1 MASMNRLDKERQAQI
16 VAALVEG
23 NSIRATARMV
33 DVSRNTVTK
42 LIVDL
47 GTACAEYQDKALRKL
62 PCKRLQVDECWG
74 FCQMKAKNVPEE
86 KRGQFG
92 YGDVWTFTAICADTK
107 LVPSWRI
114 GPRDATTA
122 TEFAEDLASRLKHR
136 VQLTTDGHAMYL
148 EAVENAFGCDVDYAM
163 LQKLYGS
170 DPEGQKRYSPAK
182 VIGIRKASIQGD
194 PDPAHVSTSYVERM
208 NLTLRMSLRRYTRLT
223 NGFSRKVE
231 NLAHSLA
238 IFLMYYNFVRIHG
251 SLRVTPAM
259 AAGVTSRLW
268 KIEDMLA
275 LLDPAGPVIRVDGN
289 PIP

>member
-1 MASMNRLDKERQAQI
+1 MNRITREKQARI
-16 VAALVEG
+16 VSALVEG

-33 DVSRNTVTK
+33 GVSRNTVTK

-47 GTACAEYQDKALRKL
+47 GTACAEYQDKALRYL

-74 FCQMKAKNVPEE
+74 FCQMKQKNVPAE
-86 KRGQFG
+86 KKGQFG

-114 GPRDATTA
+114 GPRDTATA
-122 TEFAEDLASRLKHR
+122 TEFAEDLASRLRHR

-148 EAVENAFGCDVDYAM
+148 EAVEQAFGCEVDYAM

-170 DPEGQKRYSPAK
+170 DPEGQKRYSPSK
-182 VIGIRKASIQGD
+182 IIGVQSAPIQGD

-231 NLAHSLA
+231 NMAHSLA
-238 IFLMYYNFVRIHG
+238 IFLMYYNYVRIHS

-259 AAGVTSRLW
+259 AAEVTSRLW
-268 KIEDMLA
+268 KIEDMLK
-275 LLDPAGPVIRVDGN
+275 LLDAAAPVIRVAGN
-289 PIP
+289 PIS